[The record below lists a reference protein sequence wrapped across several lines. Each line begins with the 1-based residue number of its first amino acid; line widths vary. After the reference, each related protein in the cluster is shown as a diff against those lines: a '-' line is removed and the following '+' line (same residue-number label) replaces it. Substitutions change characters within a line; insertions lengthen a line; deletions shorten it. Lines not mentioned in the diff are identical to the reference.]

1 MDDEHEASEPPRDG
15 GRWWCVGGLAVL
27 GAVDHV
33 DDFAQVVDFVSM
45 GWQYLSM
52 GWQYLR

>member
-27 GAVDHV
+27 GGVGHV
-33 DDFAQVVDFVSM
+33 ADIAQVVDFV
-45 GWQYLSM
+45 GM

>member
-1 MDDEHEASEPPRDG
+1 MDEEHEAGEPPPND

-27 GAVDHV
+27 GAVGHLADI
-33 DDFAQVVDFVSM
+33 AQVVEFVN
-45 GWQYLSM
+45 M